1 MWDTYE
7 EYCSFMESKGCE
19 PVSKEIFNRDY
30 RRKTEEEKEAE
41 KLKQLNFVSRKKES
55 FKNLEP
61 TLSNHGMIK
70 KPKKTVIKKSVTTRS
85 DHVPAIGKMVQSPK
99 PKAVKPI
106 QEPKPLRVKMSEEER
121 ALRHREQRMREYA
134 RRKAVRAKRR
144 EERGLEPCVR
154 ICKQSMSPEE
164 KRALEKEQKRL
175 QAIRYRERIKNDPV
189 RRELKRQ
196 RDRENQRRFQEKN
209 RERHARWVEK
219 NPERAK
225 EHYQKWAKS
234 NPEAIKEKQRLHKEV
249 RRADPEY
256 RAKEAANARAYRARK
271 RMSCSAEMSCSA

>member
-1 MWDTYE
+1 MTYE
-7 EYCSFMESKGCE
+7 KYCEDLKKFEQPITMS
-19 PVSKEIFNRDY
+19 
-30 RRKTEEEKEAE
+30 EEEWSRAYGRAEAFSPMIITPRNQ
-41 KLKQLNFVSRKKES
+41 KRPMKA
-55 FKNLEP
+55 
-61 TLSNHGMIK
+61 TLDNYWTIK
-70 KPKKTVIKKSVTTRS
+70 KPKPKATVKQSLTVENHIRDVT
-85 DHVPAIGKMVQSPK
+85 KMVPSPN

-106 QEPKPLRVKMSEEER
+106 REPKPPRVKMSEEER

-189 RRELKRQ
+189 RLELKRQ

-209 RERHARWVEK
+209 RERRARWVEK

-234 NPEAIKEKQRLHKEV
+234 NPEAIKEKQRMHKEV